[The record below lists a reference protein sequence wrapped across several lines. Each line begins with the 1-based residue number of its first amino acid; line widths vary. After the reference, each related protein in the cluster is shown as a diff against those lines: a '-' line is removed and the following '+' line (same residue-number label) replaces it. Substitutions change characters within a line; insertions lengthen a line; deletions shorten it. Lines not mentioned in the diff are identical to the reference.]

1 MQVLAL
7 YRNQSIDLLCEGNT
21 GIYWVKLLVAK
32 DFDETFTSNAFT
44 FYKAFTLRFS
54 ILLTLNIF
62 HTLF

>member
-7 YRNQSIDLLCEGNT
+7 YRNQSIELLYEGNT
-21 GIYWVKLLVAK
+21 GIYWVKLLVVK
-32 DFDETFTSNAFT
+32 DFDETFTLNAFT
-44 FYKAFTLRFS
+44 FCKAFTLRFS